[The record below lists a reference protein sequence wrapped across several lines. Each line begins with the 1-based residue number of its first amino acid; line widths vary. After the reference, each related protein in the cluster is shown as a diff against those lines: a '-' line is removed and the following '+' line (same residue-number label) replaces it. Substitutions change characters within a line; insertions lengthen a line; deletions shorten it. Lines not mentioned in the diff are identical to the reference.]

1 MEMAGDESTA
11 VGPAKCPAL
20 RGLSARTRGGRI
32 RAGRPRREAS
42 LRSLPN
48 ELVAA
53 VASWMAPREL
63 GAALVASRRFH
74 VADKRRIY
82 RALSPT
88 TLASAGCLEGLVH
101 KHDTDPWSIDV
112 HCLEATIAKGRI
124 DVVRWIATASV
135 GGACP
140 TRVLVRAARVGDI
153 PIVQWAITQG
163 GATVVMDALLAAAE
177 GGHVDVLR
185 LLYDGNYPSLTWDFR
200 ATYMAT
206 RSANLEALRFVY
218 DRCKPPSSDMLS
230 PLACTVIAGAVD
242 CVEWLAERCESLP
255 DAQEAFERALEGLH
269 RDCGV
274 AILARWPHAARL
286 AQLDDSM
293 PWAKSTLITVDR
305 LDSAVSPSLSCL
317 TVEAIICDLMAGT
330 LSTAAAY
337 DILFDKSLCLY
348 IDGRIR
354 SASPFGFASR
364 LTCDGVL
371 SWCAQRETC
380 AVPFVRDVMIGRRA
394 AFFDMARQRLQS
406 MSAQS
411 MGFLWESLG
420 GDVEAMECLW
430 KLVAPSGAHTIEQC
444 NADQGDLV
452 DVVQALMDRC
462 QATAD
467 KAADADSTA
476 ALDWLRMKC
485 GPRARCTVGALR
497 KAIARGATETVE
509 RLFADGSHL
518 RRHVPDNEAESLAY
532 GATTDD
538 GLCGSLT
545 IDAAANGNHRA
556 VLELLYA
563 RGTLSNAWFAH
574 VAATSAITGG
584 HVSLAAWLV
593 STLHVNMGEGSLRDA
608 ADGRD
613 MCAVRFLL
621 QAGVPPSREGAAL
634 VRAVR
639 SGSLVIAQA
648 LDEHDPQCWDPVEAI
663 DSAIERRYENI
674 VSWFETC
681 YQEHDD
687 DAL

>member
-1 MEMAGDESTA
+1 MEMVGDEPAA

-20 RGLSARTRGGRI
+20 RGVSTRTRVGRG

-82 RALSPT
+82 RALSPI

-112 HCLEATIAKGRI
+112 HCLEAAIAKGRI
-124 DVVRWIATASV
+124 DVVRWIAAASM

-140 TRVLVRAARVGDI
+140 TRVLVSAARVGDI
-153 PIVQWAITQG
+153 PIVQWAINQG
-163 GATVVMDALLAAAE
+163 GATVVMDALLAAAK
-177 GGHVDVLR
+177 GGHADVLR
-185 LLYDGNYPSLTWDFR
+185 LLYDGNYPSLTWDSR
-200 ATYMAT
+200 AIYMAA
-206 RSANLEALRFVY
+206 RSGNLEAVRFVY
-218 DRCKPPSSDMLS
+218 GRCTPPSSDV
-230 PLACTVIAGAVD
+230 PPPVACAVIADAVD
-242 CVEWLAERCESLP
+242 CVEWLAERCESLSH
-255 DAQEAFERALEGLH
+255 AQEAFERTLAGLH
-269 RDCGV
+269 RDCGI
-274 AILARWPHAARL
+274 AILTRWPHAACL

-317 TVEAIICDLMAGT
+317 TVEAIICDLMAGN
-330 LSTAAAY
+330 LPTAAAY

-348 IDGRIR
+348 IGGRIR

-380 AVPFVRDVMIGRRA
+380 AVPFVRDVMIGRRT
-394 AFFDMARQRLQS
+394 AFFDMVRQRLQS

-452 DVVQALMDRC
+452 DVAQALMDRC

-485 GPRARCTVGALR
+485 GPRARCTIRALGE
-497 KAIARGATETVE
+497 AIMRGSIEIVE
-509 RLFADGSHL
+509 RLFTDESHMCRHLVDDDEAKYPVYVALCDG
-518 RRHVPDNEAESLAY
+518 VA
-532 GATTDD
+532 
-538 GLCGSLT
+538 

-556 VLELLYA
+556 VLELLCA
-563 RGTLSNAWFAH
+563 RGALSNAWFAY

-593 STLHVNMGEGSLRDA
+593 STLHVNMGEGSLCDA
-608 ADGRD
+608 ADARD

-648 LDEHDPQCWDPVEAI
+648 LDEHDPQCWDPVEAM

-674 VSWFETC
+674 LSWIETC
-681 YQEHDD
+681 YQEHDV